1 MIKHLS
7 PLVLAL
13 LASAAIAQGNAPVPP
28 GSTTPPTGISPTPAP
43 TTGAVGTTGTG
54 TGAGAGAGAAGAGAA
69 GGITAGVVAGVA
81 VTVGAVAAV
90 TNDDSDNNTG
100 TTGTRP

>member
-54 TGAGAGAGAAGAGAA
+54 TGAGAGAAGAGAA